1 MDAKEQERYETWKAE
16 RRKHITGTDVASIL
30 GLSKFGG
37 PMTVWLDKNGKLET
51 VENDAMRAGKFL
63 QDGILRAY
71 SELNAIPIENA
82 DPWTLY
88 LVQDFPLLG
97 ASLDARWANGDRRPV
112 DAKNIRRRS
121 EDYGEEGSDR
131 IPIYYQT
138 QLAVQ
143 MMATGAP
150 YAELAVCF
158 GGQEFVR
165 YTVERD
171 MDVENAIKEKSL
183 AWWKRYV
190 IGGEMP
196 EADASDSCT
205 DYIKERFRK
214 AELGKIVE
222 PTAEIV
228 DWITQRKKAAAAK
241 KEAEDLQTEAEN
253 KIKAFMGNAEEVA
266 GLCTWK
272 NNKDAVKTDWK
283 EVAEYFRSNPDYGAI
298 VDRHTEI
305 KPGARV
311 LRIK

>member
-1 MDAKEQERYETWKAE
+1 
-16 RRKHITGTDVASIL
+16 
-30 GLSKFGG
+30 
-37 PMTVWLDKNGKLET
+37 
-51 VENDAMRAGKFL
+51 
-63 QDGILRAY
+63 
-71 SELNAIPIENA
+71 
-82 DPWTLY
+82 
-88 LVQDFPLLG
+88 LLG